1 MQVLFRLFRRLF
13 LERLRHAFDM
23 SELRLFFSLAYL
35 PERGQFANYIAGPR
49 HAEWVVYAKE
59 PFGDPH
65 ARNSVCCAD
74 GTLESCWLSMAVC
87 SSPPT
92 LSQP

>member
-35 PERGQFANYIAGPR
+35 PERGQFATILPVR
-49 HAEWVVYAKE
+49 
-59 PFGDPH
+59 
-65 ARNSVCCAD
+65 
-74 GTLESCWLSMAVC
+74 GTPNRLCTQRSRLATRMRATVFAA
-87 SSPPT
+87 PT
-92 LSQP
+92 EL